1 MEYRNLGRTGLKVS
15 ALGLGTMQFGWTSDE
30 TRSFDIMDAYVEA
43 GGTFL
48 DSADIYSSWAA
59 GNPGGVSEEI
69 IGRWQRARGNR
80 GHIVIATKVRGRMGD
95 GPNDE
100 GLSRAHIMAAAEA
113 SLRRLQTDYI
123 DLYQAHWD
131 DLVTPQ
137 EETMRAFDDLVRQG
151 KVRYVGASNYAAW
164 RLTRALWVSD
174 LHNCVRF
181 DSLQPHY
188 NLAYRREFEQD
199 LEALCL
205 DQGLGV
211 VPYSPLGNGF
221 LSGKYRPGRALP
233 ESARASGVERRYLNE
248 RGFALLDV
256 LDRVAAEL
264 GATVAQVSLAWL
276 LQRRGITAPIV
287 GANSV
292 QQLRET
298 LRAVELKLPGQAVQD
313 LTEASRWQSESE

>member
-1 MEYRNLGRTGLKVS
+1 
-15 ALGLGTMQFGWTSDE
+15 
-30 TRSFDIMDAYVEA
+30 MDAFVEA

-48 DSADIYSSWAA
+48 DSADIYTSWVA
-59 GNPGGVSEEI
+59 GSHGGVSEEI

-80 GHIVIATKVRGRMGD
+80 CHITIATKVRGRMGS

-100 GLSRAHIMAAAEA
+100 GLSRAHIMAAAED

-131 DLVTPQ
+131 DLNTPQ

-174 LHNCVRF
+174 RLSCVRF

-205 DQGLGV
+205 NQGIGV

-221 LSGKYRPGRALP
+221 LSGKYRRGEALP
-233 ESARASGVERRYLNE
+233 DSARASGVERRYLNV

-256 LDRVAAEL
+256 LDVVAAEL
-264 GATVAQVSLAWL
+264 SATIAQVSLAWL
-276 LQRRGITAPIV
+276 LQRPGMTAPIV

-292 QQLRET
+292 KQLHET
-298 LRAVELKLPGQAVQD
+298 LRAVELKLSVQAVAA
-313 LTEASRWQSESE
+313 LTEASRWRSEGE